1 MSDYTAL
8 DSSPLLH
15 YLFYPRK
22 DSAPAPSGAFDL
34 FVAVEKDVSVTCR
47 FYVGNNDWPWI
58 LFFHG
63 NGEIVSDYDHIFPFY
78 HQQGINLVVAD
89 YRGYGSSEGSPSFTN
104 LIADAHTI
112 FKAVHR
118 ELPTRGLKNELWIM
132 GRSLGSI
139 SALELAS
146 HYVQSIQGL
155 IIESGFISVVK
166 LIHHLGLPAAGLP
179 LAKIEKEAQAKAA
192 QISVPTLLI
201 HGSSDT
207 LVPFE
212 QAEELLRFLG
222 TPEKQL
228 LTIYG
233 GEHNDVMLVEIEKYF
248 AAIRNFIYKPKN

>member
-1 MSDYTAL
+1 MSNYTAL
-8 DSSPLLH
+8 DSSPLLN

-22 DSAPAPSGAFDL
+22 DSTPAPPGSFDL
-34 FVAVEKDVSVTCR
+34 FVIVEENISVSCR
-47 FYVGNNDWPWI
+47 FYVGNNDWPWL

-63 NGEIVSDYDHIFPFY
+63 NGEVVSDYDHIFPFY
-78 HQQGINLVVAD
+78 HRQNINLVVAD
-89 YRGYGSSEGSPSFTN
+89 YRGYGSSEGNPSFSN

-112 FKAVHR
+112 FKAVQK
-118 ELPTRGLKNELWIM
+118 ELPNRGLTGELWIM

-146 HYVQSIQGL
+146 HYAQSIQGL

-179 LAKIEKEAQAKAA
+179 LAKIEKEAQAKAS
-192 QISVPTLLI
+192 QISIPALLI

-212 QAEELLRFLG
+212 QAEELLHFLG
-222 TPEKQL
+222 TPEKKL

-233 GEHNDVMLVEIEKYF
+233 GEHNNVMLVEIEKYF
-248 AAIRNFIYKPKN
+248 TAIRNFIYKPKS